1 MRRSLPLLVLLLAT
15 AAACSQADNGT
26 TPTSHDSTAGQ
37 ASNASSGT
45 SAEMANDVPTELTA
59 PQSESDRGTG
69 PDLDPAMAPG
79 VAFDFRYNFRLAAD
93 RIADMQQQHQQLC
106 QRYGARC
113 RVTGMDYRAAN
124 EEDVEATLSFLVDH
138 DIASQFG
145 RESVRAVTAADG
157 ELADSQIEGTDVGTG
172 LKETHA
178 SLDDLRA
185 ELARIDARLAQRGLR
200 GRERARLDE
209 ERQSLRAQI
218 AELSTNANAGERA
231 LAMTPIQFR
240 YGSGTFAPASAHRQT
255 LGEASANAAGTF
267 VEGIRIFLIVFV
279 TLSPWLLTGLL
290 VWGAFRLVRRRRAGG
305 AVER

>member
-15 AAACSQADNGT
+15 AAACTQADNGS
-26 TPTSHDSTAGQ
+26 TPPSHDSTAGQ
-37 ASNASSGT
+37 ASNASTGT
-45 SAEMANDVPTELTA
+45 SAEAANDIPDEITV

-69 PDLDPAMAPG
+69 PDLDPALAPG
-79 VAFDFRYNFRLAAD
+79 VAFDFRYNFRLAAG

-113 RVTGMDYRAAN
+113 RVTGMDYRAAS
-124 EEDVEATLSFLVDH
+124 EEDVEATLSFLVDP

-185 ELARIDARLAQRGLR
+185 EVARIDARLAQRGLR

-218 AELSTNANAGERA
+218 AELNSNANAGERA

-240 YGSGTFAPASAHRQT
+240 YGSGTFAPPSAHRQT
-255 LGEASANAAGTF
+255 LSEASANAAGSF

-290 VWGAFRLVRRRRAGG
+290 LWGGFRLVRRRRAGG
-305 AVER
+305 TTEG

>member
-15 AAACSQADNGT
+15 AAACSRADNGT
-26 TPTSHDSTAGQ
+26 SHNQPGRPADQ
-37 ASNASSGT
+37 ASNASASTG
-45 SAEMANDVPTELTA
+45 AEAANDVPSELTA
-59 PQSESDRGTG
+59 PRGESDRGTG
-69 PDLDPAMAPG
+69 PDLDPAAAPG
-79 VAFDFRYNFRLAAD
+79 VAFDFHYNFRLAAD

-106 QRYGARC
+106 LRYGTRC

-124 EEDVEATLSFLVDH
+124 EEDVEATLSFLVDP

-157 ELADSQIEGTDVGTG
+157 ELAESQIEGTDVGTG

-209 ERQSLRAQI
+209 ERQSIRAQI
-218 AELSTNANAGERA
+218 ADLNTSANASERA

-240 YGSGTFAPASAHRQT
+240 YGSGAFAPASAHRRT

-267 VEGIRIFLIVFV
+267 VEGIRLVLIVFV
-279 TLSPWLLTGLL
+279 TLSPWLLTALL
-290 VWGAFRLVRRRRAGG
+290 IWGGFRLVRRRRTGG
-305 AVER
+305 AAEG

>member
-15 AAACSQADNGT
+15 VAACNRADNGST
-26 TPTSHDSTAGQ
+26 HNPPAAPTDQ
-37 ASNASSGT
+37 ASNASTGT
-45 SAEMANDVPTELTA
+45 SAEAANDIPDEVTA
-59 PQSESDRGTG
+59 PRGESDRGTG
-69 PDLDPAMAPG
+69 PDLDPTMAPG
-79 VAFDFRYNFRLAAD
+79 VAFDFHYNFRLEAD

-106 QRYGARC
+106 ARYGARC

-124 EEDVEATLSFLVDH
+124 EEDVEATLSFLVDP

-178 SLDDLRA
+178 SLDDLNA

-218 AELSTNANAGERA
+218 AELSSSANAGERA

-240 YGSGTFAPASAHRQT
+240 YGSGAFAPASAHRQT

-290 VWGAFRLVRRRRAGG
+290 VWGGIRVLRRRRAGN
-305 AVER
+305 AES